1 MAIYFDW
8 IASSYRPR
16 NDRAGLSLRAKLKI
30 LRGNPAN
37 PESKPESTLS
47 YLKC

>member
-16 NDRAGLSLRAKLKI
+16 NDRAGLSLRARFI
-30 LRGNPAN
+30 LAWQ
-37 PESKPESTLS
+37 SIESTF
-47 YLKC
+47 